1 MLLKGAATTESGRSG
16 VGVVCTRGLMTIV
29 DMRLIFS
36 QRHPWDGPSLS
47 LSYVSCV
54 RSSCLFSVQDARCVC
69 VRVYVCLVSVAQAAP
84 AETTGAVFTLFPR
97 LGLVPASV
105 SSSFDLSTS
114 SSPSS

>member
-36 QRHPWDGPSLS
+36 QRHPPDGLSLF

-54 RSSCLFSVQDARCVC
+54 QSSCVRVQHARC

-97 LGLVPASV
+97 LGLAPASV
-105 SSSFDLSTS
+105 SSSFDFSTS